1 MSQGEEVILAGE
13 NSAWD
18 ALKER
23 FLRAA
28 EGGDYIDVE
37 SGVALGRE
45 AASAAAESETAIEA
59 R

>member
-23 FLRAA
+23 FLRSA
-28 EGGDYIDVE
+28 EGGDYIDV
-37 SGVALGRE
+37 
-45 AASAAAESETAIEA
+45 
-59 R
+59 